1 MTIPDF
7 DCSVIY
13 GFHEGL
19 RQWHIASIVPLNFTA
34 NQSALLTS
42 INQMTVNMAMPVHVK
57 TFHRGEEIPLFIP
70 EKHCWVEIEQFPG

>member
-1 MTIPDF
+1 MTISEF

-34 NQSALLTS
+34 KQSALLTS
-42 INQMTVNMAMPVHVK
+42 INQMAVNIAIPSQTKIFWKGEDIPV
-57 TFHRGEEIPLFIP
+57 FIP
-70 EKHCWVEIEQFPG
+70 EAEAYKWFAKSE